1 MSRVRQQIQ
10 LFDIEL
16 TIYPEIKQQIFDL
29 ASTII
34 TLIENSEDDKP
45 YLRELLHHLSITY
58 NLITITDED
67 KGKYADST
75 ISE

>member
-1 MSRVRQQIQ
+1 MSRVRQRIQ

-58 NLITITDED
+58 NLITVTDED
-67 KGKYADST
+67 KEKYANST

>member
-1 MSRVRQQIQ
+1 MSRVRQRIQ

-58 NLITITDED
+58 NLITITDKD
-67 KGKYADST
+67 KEKYANST
-75 ISE
+75 TSE

>member
-1 MSRVRQQIQ
+1 MSRVRQRIQ

-67 KGKYADST
+67 KEKYANST
-75 ISE
+75 TSE

>member
-1 MSRVRQQIQ
+1 MSRTRQQIN
-10 LFDIEL
+10 LLDIDM

-29 ASTII
+29 ATTIV

-45 YLRELLHHLSITY
+45 YLKQLLHHLSITY
-58 NLITITDED
+58 NIIAVTNKDIR
-67 KGKYADST
+67 KYADST

>member
-1 MSRVRQQIQ
+1 MSRVRQRIQ

-34 TLIENSEDDKP
+34 TLIENSDEDKP

-58 NLITITDED
+58 NLITVTDED
-67 KGKYADST
+67 KEKYANST

>member
-1 MSRVRQQIQ
+1 MSRVRQRIQ

-67 KGKYADST
+67 KEKYANST

>member
-1 MSRVRQQIQ
+1 MSRVRQRIQ

-34 TLIENSEDDKP
+34 TLIENSDEDKP

-67 KGKYADST
+67 KEKYANST
-75 ISE
+75 TSE

>member
-1 MSRVRQQIQ
+1 MSRVRQRIQ

-34 TLIENSEDDKP
+34 TLIENSDEDKP

-67 KGKYADST
+67 KEKYANST

>member
-1 MSRVRQQIQ
+1 MSRVRQRIQ

-29 ASTII
+29 ASTIT

-67 KGKYADST
+67 KEKYANST
-75 ISE
+75 TSE

>member
-1 MSRVRQQIQ
+1 MSRVQQRIQ

-67 KGKYADST
+67 KEKYANST